1 LKGSEKWLK
10 NVWLNFVRL
19 NMHQQGRSGIIGGHV
34 QILKMA
40 PIKKQVKNNHS
51 YKLSKSKVVWE
62 ELTNLY

>member
-1 LKGSEKWLK
+1 
-10 NVWLNFVRL
+10 
-19 NMHQQGRSGIIGGHV
+19 MHQQGRSGIIGGHV